1 MQEGPRIKKCPIVIQ
16 FFGHIASCSIA
27 APIRCSNVQR
37 MKYFILSIPI
47 INMLLKAFF
56 IQKECADVLH
66 IPKNWCRRCSR
77 WVHTNLK
84 KTINFK
90 WPHANDT
97 NIPCREVIIKCIL
110 DHVSVSPIYFLTV
123 LPWASQ
129 SCWKNNIHL
138 FQWTLKAG
146 GYVQWGTK

>member
-66 IPKNWCRRCSR
+66 IPKKLVQKMFS
-77 WVHTNLK
+77 VGAYKLK
-84 KTINFK
+84 K
-90 WPHANDT
+90 
-97 NIPCREVIIKCIL
+97 
-110 DHVSVSPIYFLTV
+110 
-123 LPWASQ
+123 
-129 SCWKNNIHL
+129 NNQ
-138 FQWTLKAG
+138 F
-146 GYVQWGTK
+146 